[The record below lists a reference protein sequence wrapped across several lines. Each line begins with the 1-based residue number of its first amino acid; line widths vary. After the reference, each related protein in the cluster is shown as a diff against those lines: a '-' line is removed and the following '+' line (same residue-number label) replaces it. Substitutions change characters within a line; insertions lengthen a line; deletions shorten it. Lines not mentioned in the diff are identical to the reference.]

1 MFLPFLAV
9 TASTSSSATSTTS
22 ISESLE
28 STVDSSTPAIIEPA
42 TKQLN
47 ALQRWWNDI
56 DWDWVVGILIQ
67 KGLTLVLLCVL
78 FFILWRITD
87 YLVERSY
94 RSYLKRKN
102 INETRAHT
110 IYNLLGNVAHYTLAF
125 FFIYSLLST
134 VGVPVGS
141 LLAGAGIAGLAIGLG
156 AQGFMN
162 DIITGFF
169 IIMEQ
174 QVDVGDYVI
183 LQNINIE
190 GTVISVGIRTLEM
203 RSLDGTLHFIP
214 NRNITTISNK
224 SRADMQVVVDIRILP
239 SEDLDAMRSVIE
251 EVNERLKK
259 ANTDKITTPPTV
271 FGVVDLGNGNF
282 VIRSTFYAVN
292 GTQAGLKEEFLT
304 ASLEALTQAGFTIPT
319 TTVIPPK

>member
-1 MFLPFLAV
+1 MFLPLLTTTAAT
-9 TASTSSSATSTTS
+9 TASSTSA
-22 ISESLE
+22 SLE
-28 STVDSSTPAIIEPA
+28 STVDSSTPVIIQPA

-47 ALQRWWNDI
+47 ALQRWWSNI
-56 DWDWVVGILIQ
+56 DWDHVFGMVIQ
-67 KGLTLVLLCVL
+67 KGLTLVLLSVL
-78 FFILWRITD
+78 FLFLWKLTD
-87 YLVERSY
+87 LLVEKSY
-94 RSYLKRKN
+94 RSFLKRKN

-110 IYNLLGNVAHYTLAF
+110 IYTLMGNIAHYTLGF
-125 FFIYSLLST
+125 FFIYGLLST

-141 LLAGAGIAGLAIGLG
+141 LLAGAGIVGLAIGLG

-183 LQNINIE
+183 LQNIAIE
-190 GTVISVGIRTLEM
+190 GTVISVGIRTLEL

-239 SEDLDAMRSVIE
+239 TEDLETMRTLIE
-251 EVNERLKK
+251 EVNARLT
-259 ANTDKITTPPTV
+259 AENTDKITTPPTV
-271 FGVVDLGNGNF
+271 FGVVDLGHGNF
-282 VIRSTFYAVN
+282 VMRSTFYAVN
-292 GTQAGLKEEFLT
+292 GTQAGLKEEFLA
-304 ASLEALTQAGFTIPT
+304 ASLEALTKAGFTIPT
-319 TTVIPPK
+319 TVLPPQA